1 MRTLILVLI
10 IMLLISFAI
19 NCATHVHTIGKGPST
34 DDVVKVKARQW
45 YILWGLIPINTV
57 DTKTM
62 AGNAADYEIV
72 TAVKPIDFL
81 INIVTNLISVNC
93 RSVTVTKQKS
103 SEKQDI
109 ALTKQLAN
117 DEK

>member
-19 NCATHVHTIGKGPST
+19 NCATHIHTIGKGPAT
-34 DDVVKVKARQW
+34 EDVVKVKARQW
-45 YILWGLIPINTV
+45 YILWGLVPINDV
-57 DTKTM
+57 DSKMM

-72 TAVKPIDFL
+72 IAVKPIDFL
-81 INIVTNLISVNC
+81 INIVTNVISINC
-93 RSVTVTKQKS
+93 RPVTVTKQKS
-103 SEKQDI
+103 SEKQDV